1 VPTPPRSR
9 YAAVM
14 TTAVVGAGVVAL
26 GAGTAMPDLASDNG
40 FATVEASL
48 ELGDFDRGGTDR
60 ANRTVRGPASTVDQA
75 APKVWLLPM
84 KKYTVTSLYGPR
96 WGRQHAGVDLAAPEG
111 TPFHAVAAGR
121 VILSRYNSGYGN
133 NVWIDHGDG
142 IVTVYGHASRLLVK
156 EGQMVQAGERIALV
170 GNTGH
175 SFGAHLHLEVRIN
188 NKQVEPIAWL
198 RKHGVDINKR
208 IETIYS

>member
-1 VPTPPRSR
+1 
-9 YAAVM
+9 M
-14 TTAVVGAGVVAL
+14 TTAVVGAGIVAL
-26 GAGTAMPDLASDNG
+26 GAGTAMPDVAGGNG
-40 FATVEASL
+40 LTTVEASL
-48 ELGDFDRGGTDR
+48 DLGDFDRGGTDR
-60 ANRTVRGPASTVDQA
+60 ASRNARGPASTLDQA

-96 WGRQHAGVDLAAPEG
+96 WGRQHSGVDLAAPEG

-121 VILSRYNSGYGN
+121 VILARYNSGYGL
-133 NVWIDHGDG
+133 NVWIDHGEG

-175 SFGAHLHLEVRIN
+175 SFGSHLHFEVRIN
-188 NKQVEPIAWL
+188 DKQTEPIVWM

-208 IETIYS
+208 IEMIYS

>member
-1 VPTPPRSR
+1 
-9 YAAVM
+9 M

-26 GAGTAMPDLASDNG
+26 GAGTAMPDVTADGLT
-40 FATVEASL
+40 TVEASL
-48 ELGDFDRGGTDR
+48 ELDFDRGSER
-60 ANRTVRGPASTVDQA
+60 ASRNARGPASTFNQA

-84 KKYTVTSLYGPR
+84 RQYNVTSLYGPR

-111 TPFHAVAAGR
+111 TPFYAVAAGR
-121 VILSRYNSGYGN
+121 VILSRYNSGYGL
-133 NVWIDHGDG
+133 NVWIDHGEG

-175 SFGAHLHLEVRIN
+175 SFGAHLHFEVRIN
-188 NKQVEPIAWL
+188 DRQTEPIAWMK
-198 RKHGVDINKR
+198 KHGVDINKR
-208 IETIYS
+208 IEMIYS